1 MTGMS
6 TTGLHRDQLS
16 PGQLAGYELARH
28 ELARHELA
36 RHDLGRHELAQHDLA
51 QHQPATEPRPHHPAP
66 RWPALRRAGDLLVE
80 ARGEAEG
87 ARRFA
92 LARLSALTTAL
103 AVSAGTVEDL
113 ARARAAGPWA
123 LFALARPELAHWAEV
138 FAASDRQWAA
148 ICRGGVGP
156 DGAADVLV
164 VQADAFRM
172 AVLSEA
178 VVTDP
183 P

>member
-1 MTGMS
+1 MTDMS

-16 PGQLAGYELARH
+16 PGQLAGHHLARH
-28 ELARHELA
+28 EVGGPLR
-36 RHDLGRHELAQHDLA
+36 
-51 QHQPATEPRPHHPAP
+51 PRPPVPLRPPVP
-66 RWPALRRAGDLLVE
+66 RWPALRRAGDLLAE
-80 ARGEAEG
+80 ARGETDG

-113 ARARAAGPWA
+113 QRSRAAGPWA
-123 LFALARPELAHWAEV
+123 LFALARPELARWAEL

-148 ICRGGVGP
+148 ICRGGQGP

-164 VQADAFRM
+164 VQADAFRV
-172 AVLSEA
+172 AVLSE
-178 VVTDP
+178 VVVVDP
-183 P
+183 T

>member
-1 MTGMS
+1 MTAMS
-6 TTGLHRDQLS
+6 TTGFHRDQLS
-16 PGQLAGYELARH
+16 PGQLAGFELA
-28 ELARHELA
+28 
-36 RHDLGRHELAQHDLA
+36 DGRR
-51 QHQPATEPRPHHPAP
+51 PRRPVP
-66 RWPALRRAGDLLVE
+66 RWTALRRAGDLLAE
-80 ARGEAEG
+80 ARGEPDG

-103 AVSAGTVEDL
+103 SVSGGATADL

-148 ICRGGVGP
+148 ICRGGAGP

-164 VQADAFRM
+164 VHADTFRV

-178 VVTDP
+178 VVVDP
-183 P
+183 A